1 MRKKPL
7 PLMIKINLMFGV
19 IILFV
24 CTALSIFSFKLNQ
37 QTNLSEMTSRN
48 TVMLR
53 TMAQSIDS
61 QMAQVE
67 IITQEMAYDSEL
79 IRLFRGESTSA
90 QILSIAF
97 SVGEKIKQNEVYLSG
112 LSADMLA
119 LSKSDDMIESYVT
132 AINESRLADNE
143 FYTAFCASNLLSTWG
158 NPETPTIPV
167 YTGEQVIP
175 YYHKVVTG
183 MNTRIGTVRC
193 AVSTKQLFKPLIEY
207 SGNESLMVIRDGQV
221 LFARGNANLP
231 LNPDPQKWR
240 EEDTLYVSEPLGC
253 LGALLVMGTDSALI
267 RQQSIQD
274 TMLSCLA
281 IILLGGLLLLVTH
294 GLLRAI
300 LSRLHSL
307 THAAGEI
314 PLGIYPVSLPEEGND
329 EVGSLVRAFNSLL
342 ERISV
347 YYDEIIQKEKDK
359 RNAQSM
365 ALQYQLNPHFLFNS
379 LYWLQL
385 QMEEQNVD
393 DKLTASIEQLGQ
405 VLRYN
410 LMGSREALLSEEEEH
425 ILAYV
430 GFVSAKKGDHFDLSI
445 DIPEELRSAR
455 ILRFTLQPL
464 LENAIQHG
472 YVPGRLMKISIFFRS
487 FSDKNLFEITVHNNG
502 RMIPADILAALQER
516 IDAAAAL
523 DGIPLADKKT
533 GHGTALANLA
543 RRLALTYGEK
553 ADFIIESDEADT
565 CMRIQLPLDE
575 CMRGGI
581 TNENPDRR

>member
-1 MRKKPL
+1 MDKKHM
-7 PLMIKINLMFGV
+7 PLMTKINLMFGA

-24 CTALSIFSFKLNQ
+24 CAALSVFSFVLNRQ
-37 QTNLSEMTSRN
+37 NNLSETASRN
-48 TVMLR
+48 TVILR

-97 SVGEKIKQNEVYLSG
+97 SVGEKIQKNEVYLSG

-119 LSKSDDMIESYVT
+119 LSKSDEMIESYVT
-132 AINESRLADNE
+132 AINESRMAGDE
-143 FYTAFCASNLLSTWG
+143 FYTAFCDSSQLSAWG
-158 NPETPTIPV
+158 VPQMTAVPV
-167 YTGEQVIP
+167 LSGEEVIP

-183 MNTRIGTVRC
+183 INTRIGTVRC
-193 AVSTKQLFKPLIEY
+193 AVSTRQLFKPLSEY
-207 SGNESLMVIRDGQV
+207 AGDESLMIIRDGTV
-221 LFARGNANLP
+221 IYARGEAAPPEQLHA
-231 LNPDPQKWR
+231 QQWQEGK
-240 EEDTLYVSEPLGC
+240 TLYVSEPLGC
-253 LGALLVMGTDSALI
+253 LDAMLVMGTDIALI
-267 RQQSIQD
+267 TRQSLQD
-274 TMLSCLA
+274 TALYVMA
-281 IILLGGLLLLVTH
+281 ILLLGVILLMVAH
-294 GLLRAI
+294 SMLRAI

-314 PLGIYPVSLPEEGND
+314 PLGIDPVTLPEEGPD

-342 ERISV
+342 ERIST

-359 RNAQSM
+359 RHAQSM

-393 DKLTASIEQLGQ
+393 ERLTASIEQLGQ

-445 DIPEELRSAR
+445 DMPQALRTAK

-472 YVPGRLMKISIFFRS
+472 YVPGRKMRISIA
-487 FSDKNLFEITVHNNG
+487 FSADEAKGLFEIAVRNNG
-502 RMIPADILAALQER
+502 RMIEPDTLAALQER
-516 IDAAAAL
+516 LDAAAAL
-523 DGIPLADKKT
+523 DGIPMADQKT

-553 ADFIIESDEADT
+553 ADFTIESNAVET
-565 CMRIQLPLDE
+565 CMRIQLPLEE
-575 CMRGGI
+575 CLRR
-581 TNENPDRR
+581 ENQG